1 MTKGNSK
8 SNGMS
13 IEPLIQKKP
22 TVRKGKK
29 TSDDITSPGRPRAK
43 KTTK

>member
-8 SNGMS
+8 SNGVS
-13 IEPLIQKKP
+13 IEPFIQKKP
-22 TVRKGKK
+22 IVRKGKK
-29 TSDDITSPGRPRAK
+29 TSDDVTNPGRPRAK